1 MRQSCAIALLGLAF
15 TTGLVAADVLV
26 TTDGS
31 VVETDGPWQQRG
43 KMVVFKLE
51 NGQLS
56 ALRAADV
63 DFDATARWQAELAD
77 TGEAP
82 SPAAPAAPAKARVVL
97 TDADVAHSSPA
108 LEEPS
113 SEAAGAGEASG
124 PTSDSAADP
133 STQSAVRVTTWDEEE
148 PADGRGRRI
157 FGTLRNDGDSFATDI
172 GVEVTVYDDDG
183 AIAGVGTTPATVT
196 SLRPGESSTF
206 SLQFPEVY
214 VVGAT
219 RFRVTSLDLDLDRGG
234 ETAPGD
240 S

>member
-1 MRQSCAIALLGLAF
+1 MRQSCAITLLCLAF
-15 TTGLVAADVLV
+15 TTGLVTADVLV

-63 DFDATARWQAELAD
+63 DFDATARWRAELAD
-77 TGEAP
+77 TVKPAP
-82 SPAAPAAPAKARVVL
+82 PTAQAPAKARVVL

-108 LEEPS
+108 LEEQPP
-113 SEAAGAGEASG
+113 AAPAGGGGSG
-124 PTSDSAADP
+124 PTPDPSADP

-157 FGTLRNDGDSFATDI
+157 FGTVRNDGDGFATDI

-219 RFRVTSLDLDLDRGG
+219 RFRVTSLDLDLG
-234 ETAPGD
+234 EERAAGD